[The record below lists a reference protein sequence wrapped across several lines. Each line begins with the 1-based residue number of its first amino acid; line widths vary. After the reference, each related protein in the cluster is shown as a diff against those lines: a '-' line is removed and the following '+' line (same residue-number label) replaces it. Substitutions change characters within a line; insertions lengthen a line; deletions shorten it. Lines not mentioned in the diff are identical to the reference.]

1 MRISDWSA
9 ECALPI
15 FGPFDELGKNARLA
29 RGVASVADDFK
40 RGFRPCA
47 MQIPGRAHRTDHV
60 VATLDDHR
68 RNVAHRGDV
77 GEQLVVAFEET
88 LVREIVTLDS
98 REGFCKLAV
107 AETIDH
113 VEVRKKFAGRA

>member
-1 MRISDWSA
+1 MH
-9 ECALPI
+9 
-15 FGPFDELGKNARLA
+15 
-29 RGVASVADDFK
+29 
-40 RGFRPCA
+40 
-47 MQIPGRAHRTDHV
+47 IPGRAHRTDHV

-68 RNVAHRGDV
+68 RPVAHRGDV

-88 LVREIVTLDS
+88 LVREIVTLDA

-113 VEVRKKFAGRA
+113 VEVRKQFAGRAFPDAPRPEEQTSELQSLISHPIAVYSLTQK